1 VVLSFGWPL
10 VENDKKTEYL
20 MEIYQSLY
28 NRLKEVKLEE
38 ASLEDISRLAISFEY
53 MKRFP
58 PLFQKNIIGSD
69 ESFPTIVYNKDIP
82 LSPQQQNLSQQINI
96 FLESSPKGESLKV
109 DRFQGIDH
117 QLFPVDVLLTD
128 KNTNEIKAAIIIAEN
143 SHYSRRLDEKIVLR
157 RDAKLKTRL
166 FSYRY
171 PKVPWM
177 RVELEKE
184 ESVKKLFEW
193 ISLLK

>member
-1 VVLSFGWPL
+1 MSFGWPL
-10 VENDKKTEYL
+10 VETDKKLEYL
-20 MEIYQSLY
+20 MEIYQTLY
-28 NRLKEVKLEE
+28 DRFKEMNLEE
-38 ASLEDISRLAISFEY
+38 ASLEDLSRLAIAFEY

-58 PLFQKNIIGSD
+58 PVFQKKILGSD
-69 ESFPTIVYNKDIP
+69 ESFPSIVYNKDIP
-82 LSPQQQNLSQQINI
+82 LSPQQQNLSQQIEK
-96 FLESSPKGESLKV
+96 FLESSPKGESLKM
-109 DRFQGIDH
+109 DRFQGIEN
-117 QLFPVDVLLTD
+117 QLFPGDVLLKD
-128 KNTNEIKAAIIIAEN
+128 KITNKIKAAIIIAED
-143 SHYSRRLDEKIVLR
+143 SHYSRRLDEKIVLK